1 MGAARRARPAA
12 GAAGDRRQLQ
22 LRRRPAG
29 ADPRLDQA
37 LALLL
42 RGARLAG
49 RGRHRPAAG
58 AGPGPAPAGRLHH
71 QPAPPRR
78 LRPGR
83 LERQEL
89 ALGRRHRRPGPPR
102 QPDRGRGRAPAGRP
116 VRGEEEAVGV
126 LRDPPG
132 QLPGRP
138 AGRHPAALR
147 DYHLGLRA
155 GLGGRRHLLQLPGRH
170 PRALRL
176 GPGRADPQGQPVR
189 PAPEVLRRARAGRG
203 HGLPGR
209 PGAGAVRRRVPGRA
223 RGQGRRPVMLSA
235 RDVEEALKER
245 LLRGAYP
252 RGGALPSV
260 RALAAELGTSP
271 STVGRAV
278 QVLAR
283 QGWVT
288 ATSRRGAV
296 VRRDLP
302 AGETDLRDAEAA
314 IRRLAVRWRLVGG
327 DRVEFQELVA
337 RVADEV
343 FQPAPRTVFLEC
355 NPVDLQRGLEQV
367 QRETSVSVE
376 PLLLEDAADGS
387 GELLKDA
394 NVLLT
399 PYFHLAEAR
408 ELAPEGAQVVPLN
421 FVPSEDAM
429 RALVELTPE
438 TLVGV
443 LAVDA
448 RSRRRLEA
456 IVQQYSA
463 ATVLGAL
470 LDDPEAA
477 ASLVGAADVVLIT
490 NAANL
495 PGHLAARARRLVRV
509 GWALEP
515 GGLGGWRVSAE
526 PSSGAG

>member
-1 MGAARRARPAA
+1 
-12 GAAGDRRQLQ
+12 
-22 LRRRPAG
+22 
-29 ADPRLDQA
+29 
-37 LALLL
+37 
-42 RGARLAG
+42 
-49 RGRHRPAAG
+49 
-58 AGPGPAPAGRLHH
+58 
-71 QPAPPRR
+71 
-78 LRPGR
+78 
-83 LERQEL
+83 
-89 ALGRRHRRPGPPR
+89 
-102 QPDRGRGRAPAGRP
+102 
-116 VRGEEEAVGV
+116 V
-126 LRDPPG
+126 
-132 QLPGRP
+132 
-138 AGRHPAALR
+138 
-147 DYHLGLRA
+147 
-155 GLGGRRHLLQLPGRH
+155 
-170 PRALRL
+170 
-176 GPGRADPQGQPVR
+176 
-189 PAPEVLRRARAGRG
+189 
-203 HGLPGR
+203 
-209 PGAGAVRRRVPGRA
+209 
-223 RGQGRRPVMLSA
+223 VMLSA

-278 QVLAR
+278 QELAR

-302 AGETDLRDAEAA
+302 AEETGGRDAEAA

-327 DRVEFQELVA
+327 GRVDFQELVA

-367 QRETSVSVE
+367 QRETSVQVE
-376 PLLLEDAADGS
+376 ALLLEDAADGS
-387 GELLKDA
+387 GELKDA
-394 NVLLT
+394 NVVLT

-421 FVPSEDAM
+421 FVASQDAM
-429 RALVELTPE
+429 RALVELPAD

-443 LAVDA
+443 LAVDG

-456 IVQQYSA
+456 IVQQYSG

-470 LDDPEAA
+470 LDDPDAA
-477 ASLVGAADVVLIT
+477 ASLVEAADVVLIT

-495 PGHLAARARRLVRV
+495 PGHLADRARRVVRV
-509 GWALEP
+509 DWALEP

-526 PSSGAG
+526 PPPRPG

>member
-1 MGAARRARPAA
+1 
-12 GAAGDRRQLQ
+12 
-22 LRRRPAG
+22 
-29 ADPRLDQA
+29 
-37 LALLL
+37 
-42 RGARLAG
+42 
-49 RGRHRPAAG
+49 
-58 AGPGPAPAGRLHH
+58 
-71 QPAPPRR
+71 
-78 LRPGR
+78 
-83 LERQEL
+83 
-89 ALGRRHRRPGPPR
+89 
-102 QPDRGRGRAPAGRP
+102 
-116 VRGEEEAVGV
+116 
-126 LRDPPG
+126 
-132 QLPGRP
+132 
-138 AGRHPAALR
+138 
-147 DYHLGLRA
+147 
-155 GLGGRRHLLQLPGRH
+155 
-170 PRALRL
+170 
-176 GPGRADPQGQPVR
+176 
-189 PAPEVLRRARAGRG
+189 
-203 HGLPGR
+203 
-209 PGAGAVRRRVPGRA
+209 
-223 RGQGRRPVMLSA
+223 MLSA

-278 QVLAR
+278 QELAR

-302 AGETDLRDAEAA
+302 AGETGVRDAEAA

-421 FVPSEDAM
+421 FVASQDAM
-429 RALVELTPE
+429 RALVELPAD

-456 IVQQYSA
+456 IVQQYSTA
-463 ATVLGAL
+463 STVLGAL
-470 LDDPEAA
+470 LDDSEAA
-477 ASLVGAADVVLIT
+477 VNLVEAADMVLVT

-495 PGHLAARARRLVRV
+495 PGHLAARARRVVRV
-509 GWALEP
+509 GWTLEQ

-526 PSSGAG
+526 PSSGPG

>member
-1 MGAARRARPAA
+1 
-12 GAAGDRRQLQ
+12 
-22 LRRRPAG
+22 
-29 ADPRLDQA
+29 
-37 LALLL
+37 
-42 RGARLAG
+42 
-49 RGRHRPAAG
+49 
-58 AGPGPAPAGRLHH
+58 
-71 QPAPPRR
+71 
-78 LRPGR
+78 
-83 LERQEL
+83 
-89 ALGRRHRRPGPPR
+89 
-102 QPDRGRGRAPAGRP
+102 
-116 VRGEEEAVGV
+116 
-126 LRDPPG
+126 
-132 QLPGRP
+132 
-138 AGRHPAALR
+138 
-147 DYHLGLRA
+147 
-155 GLGGRRHLLQLPGRH
+155 
-170 PRALRL
+170 
-176 GPGRADPQGQPVR
+176 
-189 PAPEVLRRARAGRG
+189 
-203 HGLPGR
+203 
-209 PGAGAVRRRVPGRA
+209 
-223 RGQGRRPVMLSA
+223 MLSA

-278 QVLAR
+278 QELAR

-302 AGETDLRDAEAA
+302 AGETGVRDAEAA
-314 IRRLAVRWRLVGG
+314 IRRLAIRWRLVGG
-327 DRVEFQELVA
+327 DRAEFQELVA

-343 FQPAPRTVFLEC
+343 FQPAPRTLFLEC

-367 QRETSVSVE
+367 QRETSVNVE
-376 PLLLEDAADGS
+376 PLLLDDAADGS

-421 FVPSEDAM
+421 FVASQEAM
-429 RALVELTPE
+429 RALVELPAD

-456 IVQQYSA
+456 IVQQYA
-463 ATVLGAL
+463 AASTVLGAL
-470 LDDPEAA
+470 LDDSEAA
-477 ASLVGAADVVLIT
+477 VNLVDAADLVLVT
-490 NAANL
+490 NAAKL
-495 PGHLAARARRLVRV
+495 PSRLVTRARRLVRI

-515 GGLGGWRVSAE
+515 GGLGGWRASAE
-526 PSSGAG
+526 PPSGPG